1 MVFST
6 GNGVVKGVGVFSQQ
20 SVAPLRASA
29 ANQTGWF
36 FKHFSWSFAT
46 ILLSM
51 ECTEREREREG
62 GREGGRESLF
72 FLVFRSFLKL
82 HPSRLLCIV
91 TGAVKTRGNMSMERT
106 IYQS

>member
-51 ECTEREREREG
+51 ECTERERERERG
-62 GREGGRESLF
+62 GEREGERVCF
-72 FLVFRSFLKL
+72 FWFSGVF
-82 HPSRLLCIV
+82 
-91 TGAVKTRGNMSMERT
+91 
-106 IYQS
+106 

>member
-46 ILLSM
+46 ILLSR
-51 ECTEREREREG
+51 ECTERERERERG
-62 GREGGRESLF
+62 GEREGERVCF
-72 FLVFRSFLKL
+72 FWFSGVF
-82 HPSRLLCIV
+82 
-91 TGAVKTRGNMSMERT
+91 
-106 IYQS
+106 